1 MRLKVEWASST
12 SEPQIVTGH
21 LKLKKWVNN
30 GKSVPKPPR
39 HRPHAPK
46 LLRCLMFE
54 VLVRVIKSNIKMGEK
69 S

>member
-46 LLRCLMFE
+46 AFKMFD
-54 VLVRVIKSNIKMGEK
+54 V
-69 S
+69 